1 MTSKEAA
8 RQRLQLRRARI
19 RFRQESVREE
29 SIAHDRDLMRGYWAM
44 GGMFIAFEVLVFL
57 GVIGVI

>member
-19 RFRQESVREE
+19 RFRQERVQQQI
-29 SIAHDRDLMRGYWAM
+29 IAQDRDWMRGCYAM

-57 GVIGVI
+57 GVVGVI